1 MPQPEW
7 VTSLGSFPFSFRSKI
22 CSTKLGRLRR
32 EGVLI
37 KGTDYETLAN
47 ALNWGYE
54 VGGYTEGRGSRSIY
68 VYHVENCMERLQD
81 HI

>member
-7 VTSLGSFPFSFRSKI
+7 VTSLGFFPFSFRSKI

-37 KGTDYETLAN
+37 KGKDYETLAN
-47 ALNWGYE
+47 ALNQGYE
-54 VGGYTEGRGSRSIY
+54 VEGYKEGRNSRSIY
-68 VYHVENCMERLQD
+68 VYHVKNCMERLQD